1 MRIYKEA
8 SGTLTD
14 ITHQVTL
21 ANTNGKT
28 VLSYEITDGGSLDE
42 DGVANGTIVDPIYIG
57 EVMGASSTPPGSGL
71 LASTG
76 VNVYILL
83 AAAATLF
90 AGAFIFW
97 RRVLKPHNEVS
108 FR

>member
-42 DGVANGTIVDPIYIG
+42 DSVANGTIVDPIYIG
-57 EVMGASSTPPGSGL
+57 VIGDAGGS
-71 LASTG
+71 LANTG
-76 VNVYILL
+76 FNVYALFAL
-83 AAAATLF
+83 AAAHSLVQSQS
-90 AGAFIFW
+90 GVKVL
-97 RRVLKPHNEVS
+97 RRQNGY
-108 FR
+108 R